1 MRECP
6 GDDVCGVDDL
16 VLHEFVEHDEH
27 LMLAPAPDER
37 DRAHDV
43 PASVRIGRARRGDLT
58 GGEVAE
64 EGQVPLD
71 RIEEVREGARP
82 DGQERL
88 DSDLAEDGVNVLDGL
103 GQLVSERLEVLHHII
118 RLCASAEQVEDALSR
133 FVLGVSWEKVIY
145 ERFPSE
151 YYNSPTHL
159 VLHTRN
165 QGQELTHSRLE
176 Q

>member
-1 MRECP
+1 M
-6 GDDVCGVDDL
+6 
-16 VLHEFVEHDEH
+16 
-27 LMLAPAPDER
+27 
-37 DRAHDV
+37 
-43 PASVRIGRARRGDLT
+43 
-58 GGEVAE
+58 
-64 EGQVPLD
+64 
-71 RIEEVREGARP
+71 
-82 DGQERL
+82 
-88 DSDLAEDGVNVLDGL
+88 
-103 GQLVSERLEVLHHII
+103 LHHII